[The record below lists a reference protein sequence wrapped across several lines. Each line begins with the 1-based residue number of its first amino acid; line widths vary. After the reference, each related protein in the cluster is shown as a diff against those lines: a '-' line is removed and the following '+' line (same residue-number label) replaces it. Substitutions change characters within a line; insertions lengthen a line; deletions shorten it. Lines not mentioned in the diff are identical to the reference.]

1 MKALTIRQPWAWAI
15 GESGK
20 RIENRTWAPSYRG
33 PLLIHAGKG
42 CTTAELDDAIRWMRS
57 RGLPTPSLLDYATM
71 PRGAVVAQ
79 CELVDVVRES
89 DDPWFMGPVGW
100 VLENVRK
107 VPPLHVRG
115 AQGLFEID
123 WAEREVGGYERC

>member
-15 GESGK
+15 CESGK

-42 CTTAELDDAIRWMRS
+42 CTTAELDAAILWMRA
-57 RGLPTPSLLDYATM
+57 RGLPAPSLLDYATM
-71 PRGAVVAQ
+71 PRGAVVAVA
-79 CELVDVVRES
+79 ELVDVVRES
-89 DDPWFMGPVGW
+89 DDPWFCGPVGW
-100 VLENVRK
+100 VLEGVRK

-123 WAEREVGGYERC
+123 WTEREVGGYERC